1 MVVVEIYRGL
11 LFALLGILACE
22 FLVEEVGR
30 DVVDID
36 EVYARLLDYLTL
48 PAAIA
53 VVATLYTATRPLVAR
68 REGE

>member
-22 FLVEEVGR
+22 FLVEEVSG
-30 DVVDID
+30 DVVDVD
-36 EVYARLLDYLTL
+36 EADARLLHYLPI

-53 VVATLYTATRPLVAR
+53 VVATLYLAVRPLVAR
-68 REGE
+68 CEGE